1 MALRSADPPK
11 PGGGP
16 SPPNAKP
23 AQRGSLGSLA
33 HDDEED
39 RRPAPGKIRLTSE
52 GRAPVLP
59 PSRPPAPPGPP
70 TQPAVNLPGSSAPP
84 GAPTVTTANM
94 GGPAAGMGAPTVRNA
109 PSLPAPSHG
118 GGSLANEPQGEAT
131 VMLAR
136 PEIPKDDGESTRMLS
151 GPLPGMHFATPSGG
165 GNNESTTIGSVE
177 QFANLPGMVKPGAAS
192 TAPPKSK
199 LKPIAEIKAKHKVK
213 IAPTDPQRQ
222 MFQQE
227 AAERRA
233 NENSGFLAKVKEA
246 SGLFKLSGH
255 EPPADAPSEGTMV
268 GQFLGF
274 AAFAEGGAGPLKDP
288 TADTKEA
295 VEHAPILAGL
305 NPQFVMDAIK
315 IGDIKLVDLGRD
327 HLIEIQGRALLVLDG
342 QVALARFSPQVLA
355 SEKAA
360 QAAYV
365 KGDKYAEK
373 REYNRRQE
381 VGPIIRLAESN
392 LGLFTEGD
400 LLSLDLAGPNQVGLG
415 VYSVTPVRALSISLT
430 RLDTWRRTYHFF
442 AERIRRAVDAARSR
456 LDASTGA
463 RGMIADFFIRHGF
476 SVGMSL
482 RVRILS
488 KCIEC
493 YECEKACEKRYGVKR
508 LSLGGKVLGG
518 LDFVDCC
525 RTCIDQRCVDVCGY
539 DSIKFDTEKGEV
551 VISEDLCT
559 GCGMCSLACPYDA
572 IEMQE
577 LDEKP
582 LLLLRLQK
590 EKKLDWGDNKPRK
603 AKPRRVA
610 SKCDHCA
617 SFEDQACIS
626 ACPTDAI
633 VEMSPDVAF
642 VDRTLEQSEAAKGGY
657 ERSAF
662 FKPGELFDPKKF
674 FQGLSEAD
682 DNARAT
688 DKKQG
693 GVLWTIAWIIG
704 FIGFFLCLGEILLRR
719 YEDLRTLSF
728 DFWYQRRFVF
738 PGPDEVDMALNQVG
752 YRPYDQLGLWLAYI
766 GSTLMF
772 SSMFYS
778 ARKWVPGIKKLGAQ
792 RGWFNYHV
800 WSGAVGP
807 MLVLLHSAG
816 RLDNW
821 VSIAIWAMV
830 AAVLSGL
837 VGRFITTVMPER
849 ASRAEL
855 RMADLERKL
864 TDLRNR
870 HGGVSVADRF
880 YQSLRQRYARV
891 ADPKMHGFVAGGLA
905 LYIYLRDVLVRP
917 FRSTLLRARLTGIKD
932 PAARSQVASV
942 ATEMA
947 EIECRRVLLPR
958 IEPLFREWKLIHI
971 PFAIILTIVGGIH
984 IFIEAKKLLGGAM

>member
-1 MALRSADPPK
+1 M
-11 PGGGP
+11 
-16 SPPNAKP
+16 
-23 AQRGSLGSLA
+23 GS
-33 HDDEED
+33 DDDED
-39 RRPAPGKIRLTSE
+39 RRPSPGKVRLTGE
-52 GRAPVLP
+52 GRAPALP
-59 PSRPPAPPGPP
+59 PRPPIAP
-70 TQPAVNLPGSSAPP
+70 TQPAINLPGTSAPP

-94 GGPAAGMGAPTVRNA
+94 GGSPAGLAAPTVRGGPA
-109 PSLPAPSHG
+109 LPGVGPHG
-118 GGSLANEPQGEAT
+118 GQGASLADDQGEAT
-131 VMLAR
+131 VMLAK
-136 PEIPKDDGESTRMLS
+136 PVIPVPAGFKDDGESTRMLS
-151 GPLPGMHFATPSGG
+151 GPLPGMHFAAPTGG
-165 GNNESTTIGSVE
+165 ASQSESTQIGSLSSY
-177 QFANLPGMVKPGAAS
+177 ADLPGMAKPGGGGGAS
-192 TAPPKSK
+192 APTRGK
-199 LKPIAEIKAKHKVK
+199 LKPIAEVKAKHKVK
-213 IAPTDPQRQ
+213 IAPTDPQRK

-233 NENSGFLAKVKEA
+233 SETSGFLDKVKEA
-246 SGLFKLSGH
+246 SGLFKLSGGQQY
-255 EPPADAPSEGTMV
+255 DAPAEGTMV

-274 AAFAEGGAGPLKDP
+274 AAFGDAQGGPIKDP

-295 VEHAPILAGL
+295 AATAPILAGL
-305 NPQFVMDAIK
+305 NPQFVDDAVK
-315 IGDIKLVDLGRD
+315 TGDIKLVDCGRD

-342 QVALARFSPQVLA
+342 QVALGRFSPQVLA
-355 SEKAA
+355 SERAA

-365 KGDKYAEK
+365 KGDKNAEK

-381 VGPIIRLAESN
+381 VGPLIRLAESN

-400 LLSLDLAGPNQVGLG
+400 LLSLDLAGPNQVGLAS
-415 VYSVTPVRALSISLT
+415 YSVTPVRALSISLQ

-442 AERIRRAVDAARSR
+442 AERIRRAADAARSR

-476 SVGMSL
+476 SIGMSL

-525 RTCIDQRCVDVCGY
+525 RTCVDQRCVDVCGY

-559 GCGMCSLACPYDA
+559 GCGMCALACPYDA

-633 VEMSPDVAF
+633 VEMSPEVAF
-642 VDRTLEQSEAAKGGY
+642 VDRTLEQSEAAKGGF

-682 DNARAT
+682 DSARAS

-704 FIGFFLCLGEILLRR
+704 FLGFFICLGEILLRR

-728 DFWYQRRFVF
+728 DFYYQRHFIF

-752 YRPYDQLGLWLAYI
+752 YRPYDQLGLWLAYL

-778 ARKWVPGIKKLGAQ
+778 MRKWVPGIKKLGAQ
-792 RGWFNYHV
+792 RSWFNYHV
-800 WSGAVGP
+800 WSGAIGP

-821 VSIAIWAMV
+821 VSIAVWAMV

-864 TDLRNR
+864 GEIRNR
-870 HGGVSVADRF
+870 HGGVSVADRL
-880 YQSLRQRYARV
+880 YQGLRQRYSRV
-891 ADPKMHGFVAGGLA
+891 ADPKMSGVVAGVLA
-905 LYIYLRDVLVRP
+905 LVIYTRDVLVRP
-917 FRSTLLRARLTGIKD
+917 FRSTLLRAKLGGIKD
-932 PAARSQVASV
+932 PQARTLVANL

-958 IEPLFREWKLIHI
+958 IEPMFREWKLIHI

>member
-1 MALRSADPPK
+1 MALRSSDPPK
-11 PGGGP
+11 PGTGP
-16 SPPNAKP
+16 SPPAKP
-23 AQRGSLGSLA
+23 GHKGPSLGGLDQ
-33 HDDEED
+33 DDDDD
-39 RRPAPGKIRLTSE
+39 RRPSPGKIRLTTE

-59 PSRPPAPPGPP
+59 PRPEPGPP
-70 TQPAVNLPGSSAPP
+70 TRPVLNLPGSSAPP
-84 GAPTVTTANM
+84 GAPTVTSNSMRSA
-94 GGPAAGMGAPTVRNA
+94 PVSPPTVPA
-109 PSLPAPSHG
+109 SPALPSS
-118 GGSLANEPQGEAT
+118 SLADEQGEAT
-131 VMLAR
+131 VMLAQ
-136 PEIPKDDGESTRMLS
+136 PIVPKDDGESTRMLS
-151 GPLPGMHFATPSGG
+151 GPLPGMHFANPSGG
-165 GNNESTTIGSVE
+165 QNQNESTRLGTMD
-177 QFANLPGMVKPGAAS
+177 QFANLPGVSRPVAEPSKPVSAK
-192 TAPPKSK
+192 PPSK
-199 LKPIAEIKAKHKVK
+199 LKPIAEIKAKTKVK
-213 IAPTDPQRQ
+213 IAPTDPQRK

-233 NENSGFLAKVKEA
+233 GETSGFIDKVKEA
-246 SGLFKLSGH
+246 SGLFKLSGNQQY
-255 EPPADAPSEGTMV
+255 DAPSEGTMV
-268 GQFLGF
+268 GAFLGF
-274 AAFAEGGAGPLKDP
+274 AALEAAAGGALKDP
-288 TADTKEA
+288 TADTKAA

-305 NPQFVMDAIK
+305 NPQFVSDAVK
-315 IGDIKLVDLGRD
+315 MGDIKLIECGRD
-327 HLIEIQGRALLVLDG
+327 HLIEIAGRALLVLDG
-342 QVALARFSPQVLA
+342 QVALARFSPQTLA
-355 SEKAA
+355 SERAA

-365 KGDKYAEK
+365 QGDKYAEK

-381 VGPIIRLAESN
+381 VGPLIRLAESN

-400 LLSLDLAGPNQVGLG
+400 LLSLDLAGPNQVGLAS
-415 VYSVTPVRALSISLT
+415 YSVTPVCALSISLQ

-442 AERIRRAVDAARSR
+442 AERIRRAADAARSR

-476 SVGMSL
+476 SIGMSL

-525 RTCIDQRCVDVCGY
+525 RTCADQRCVDVCGY
-539 DSIKFDTEKGEV
+539 DSIKFDPEKGEV

-633 VEMSPDVAF
+633 VEMSPEVAF
-642 VDRTLEQSEAAKGGY
+642 VDRTLEQSEAAKGGF

-662 FKPGELFDPKKF
+662 FRPGELFDPKKF

-682 DNARAT
+682 DSARAT
-688 DKKQG
+688 DKKSG
-693 GVLWTIAWIIG
+693 GVLWTIAWVIG
-704 FIGFFLCLGEILLRR
+704 FVGFFICLGEILLRR
-719 YEDLRTLSF
+719 YEDLRMLSI
-728 DFWYQRRFVF
+728 DFWFQRRFVF
-738 PGPDEVDMALNQVG
+738 TGPDEVDMALNQVG

-792 RGWFNYHV
+792 RSWFNYHV
-800 WSGAVGP
+800 WSGAIGP
-807 MLVLLHSAG
+807 MLVMLHSAG

-821 VSIAIWAMV
+821 VSIAIWSMV

-849 ASRAEL
+849 VSRGEL

-864 TDLRNR
+864 ADLRNR
-870 HGGVSVADRF
+870 HGGVNVADRF
-880 YQSLRQRYARV
+880 FQELRQRYAKV
-891 ADPKMHGFVAGGLA
+891 SDPKLPKLVASVWGQL
-905 LYIYLRDVLVRP
+905 IYLRDMLARP
-917 FRSTLLRARLTGIKD
+917 FRATILRSRLRGIKD
-932 PAARSQVASV
+932 HKARSLVASV

-947 EIECRRVLLPR
+947 EIECRRVLQPR
-958 IEPLFREWKLIHI
+958 IEPMFREWKLIHI

-984 IFIEAKKLLGGAM
+984 IFIEVRKLLGGAM

>member
-1 MALRSADPPK
+1 M
-11 PGGGP
+11 
-16 SPPNAKP
+16 
-23 AQRGSLGSLA
+23 
-33 HDDEED
+33 
-39 RRPAPGKIRLTSE
+39 
-52 GRAPVLP
+52 
-59 PSRPPAPPGPP
+59 
-70 TQPAVNLPGSSAPP
+70 
-84 GAPTVTTANM
+84 
-94 GGPAAGMGAPTVRNA
+94 
-109 PSLPAPSHG
+109 
-118 GGSLANEPQGEAT
+118 
-131 VMLAR
+131 MLAQ
-136 PEIPKDDGESTRMLS
+136 PVIPTPKDDGESTRMLS
-151 GPLPGMHFATPSGG
+151 GPLPGMHFAAPTGG
-165 GNNESTTIGSVE
+165 GQNESTTLGN
-177 QFANLPGMVKPGAAS
+177 AADYDLPGIAKSLGAQSKPSGG
-192 TAPPKSK
+192 K
-199 LKPIAEIKAKHKVK
+199 LKPIAEVKAKHKVK
-213 IAPTDPQRQ
+213 IAPTDPQRR

-233 NENSGFLAKVKEA
+233 GETSGFIDKVKEA
-246 SGLFKLSGH
+246 SGLFKLTGGGQQY
-255 EPPADAPSEGTMV
+255 DAPAEGTMV

-274 AAFAEGGAGPLKDP
+274 AALAEGMGGPAKDP

-295 VEHAPILAGL
+295 VEQAPILAGL
-305 NPQFVMDAIK
+305 NPQFIADAVRT
-315 IGDIKLVDLGRD
+315 GDIKLVDCGRD
-327 HLIEIQGRALLVLDG
+327 HLIEIGGRALLVLDG
-342 QVALARFSPQVLA
+342 QVALARFSPQVLS
-355 SEKAA
+355 SERAA
-360 QAAYV
+360 QASYV
-365 KGDKYAEK
+365 QGDKNAEK

-381 VGPIIRLAESN
+381 VGPLIRLAESN
-392 LGLFTEGD
+392 LGLFAEGD
-400 LLSLDLAGPNQVGLG
+400 LLSLDLAGPNQVGLAA
-415 VYSVTPVRALSISLT
+415 YSVTPVRALSISLT

-442 AERIRRAVDAARSR
+442 AERIRRGADAARSR

-476 SVGMSL
+476 SIGMSL

-525 RTCIDQRCVDVCGY
+525 RTCVDQRCVDVCGY

-559 GCGMCSLACPYDA
+559 GCGMCALACPYDA

-603 AKPRRVA
+603 AKPRRIA

-633 VEMSPDVAF
+633 VEMAPEVAF
-642 VDRTLEQSEAAKGGY
+642 VDRTLEQSEVAKGGF
-657 ERSAF
+657 ERSALF
-662 FKPGELFDPKKF
+662 RPGELFDPKMF

-688 DKKQG
+688 DKKSG
-693 GVLWTIAWIIG
+693 GVLWTIAWVIG
-704 FIGFFLCLGEILLRR
+704 FIGFFICLGEILLRR

-738 PGPDEVDMALNQVG
+738 PGPDEMDMALNQVG
-752 YRPYDQLGLWLAYI
+752 YRPYDQLGLWLAYL

-792 RGWFNYHV
+792 RSWFNYHV
-800 WSGAVGP
+800 WSGAIGP

-821 VSIAIWAMV
+821 VSIAVWSMV

-864 TDLRNR
+864 GDLRNR
-870 HGGVSVADRF
+870 HGGVNVADRF
-880 YQSLRQRYARV
+880 YQGLRQRYSRV
-891 ADPKMHGFVAGGLA
+891 SDPKMSGVVAGVLA
-905 LYIYLRDVLVRP
+905 LTIYVRDVLVRP
-917 FRSTLLRARLTGIKD
+917 FRSTLLRAKLSGIKD
-932 PAARSQVASV
+932 QKARSMVATV

-958 IEPLFREWKLIHI
+958 IEPMFREWKLIHI